1 MKLVSSLQNPLV
13 KKVRLLQESVRA
25 RREENLVVVEGK
37 KTLQELTAKRP
48 ARMLFTLDPEID
60 YPAEES
66 YQITEQVLKKMT
78 DVPSP
83 EGVLALLERPKEETL
98 RGEKILALDRIGDPG
113 NLGTLIRT
121 AFAFGFDGIYLLDGT
136 SDPFSPKALRAAKG
150 ASFYL
155 PYATGDE
162 GAFLKW
168 AKEYTLI
175 AASMEGSSL
184 EKIEGPVCLILGSEH
199 HGVSPALKSKSRL
212 VSIPMRPDA
221 ESLNVAVAGGILMSR
236 L

>member
-83 EGVLALLERPKEETL
+83 EGVLALLERPKAETL
-98 RGEKILALDRIGDPG
+98 RGKKILALDRIGDPG

-155 PYATGDE
+155 PYATGE
-162 GAFLKW
+162 ESAFLKW
-168 AKEYTLI
+168 AEKYTLV

-184 EKIEGPVCLILGSEH
+184 EKIKGPVCLILGSEH
-199 HGVSPALKSKSRL
+199 HGVSPALKAKSRL